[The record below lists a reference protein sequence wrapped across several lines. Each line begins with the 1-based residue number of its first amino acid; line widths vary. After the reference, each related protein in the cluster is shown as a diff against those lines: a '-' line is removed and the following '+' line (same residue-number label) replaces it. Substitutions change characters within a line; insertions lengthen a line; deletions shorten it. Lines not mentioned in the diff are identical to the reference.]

1 MLRNEQNVI
10 LVILRIEEV
19 HSTKNPWVAK
29 KMNHASVRQGAGEEE
44 KMSDLKFTCTGCRNG
59 CVITVCYNEEGYPDV
74 KGNGCMRGVLYAN
87 DKVRAMNEKETDK

>member
-1 MLRNEQNVI
+1 MKKCIAQKSVGNE
-10 LVILRIEEV
+10 
-19 HSTKNPWVAK
+19 
-29 KMNHASVRQGAGEEE
+29 KMNHASVRKGAREEE

-87 DKVRAMNEKETDK
+87 DKVRAMDEKETDK

>member
-1 MLRNEQNVI
+1 
-10 LVILRIEEV
+10 
-19 HSTKNPWVAK
+19 
-29 KMNHASVRQGAGEEE
+29 MNHASVRKGAGEEE

-87 DKVRAMNEKETDK
+87 AQSKSNGRERDGQVRC